1 MRIRGE
7 ATAYGRAAIELLAR
21 QVDEVK
27 AGNPLA
33 PVTVVVASD
42 HAAVAARRA
51 LASRPGGVAN
61 VTFLTLHRLAE
72 RLAGP
77 MMAAAGRR
85 PISAPVVAAA
95 VRAVLDEAP
104 GVFRPVADHAAT
116 ERALVAAHR
125 ELAAVPDA

>member
-33 PVTVVVASD
+33 PVTVVVASNY
-42 HAAVAARRA
+42 AAVAARRA
-51 LASRPGGVAN
+51 LAARPGGVAN

-72 RLAGP
+72 RLGAGRL
-77 MMAAAGRR
+77 AAAGRR
-85 PISAPVVAAA
+85 PVSAPVIGAA
-95 VRAVLDEAP
+95 VRVVLDDAP
-104 GVFRPVADHAAT
+104 GAFAAVADHPAT
-116 ERALVAAHR
+116 ETALVA
-125 ELAAVPDA
+125 